1 MWYSTVST
9 SAAGKTQGCEGI
21 GPTHHHHPFQH
32 ASEASPGFGLKIFK
46 VIKPR
51 LEKIE
56 WGLGSKLEVPPGH
69 GRDDGDLANQHI
81 LLRLIHWF
89 FFIST
94 VFTVRLLRAAVDHLP
109 TQSESYARVWYIP
122 IYIIYI
128 QWFNTWTLS
137 WKRLEV
143 LDLGSLNSSTFGRGM
158 ARPRKNPK
166 IFQGMKREKQT
177 QNTKVV
183 DLRIYIDC

>member
-32 ASEASPGFGLKIFK
+32 ASEASPGCGLKIFK

-89 FFIST
+89 FYLHGLHGEASQGCS
-94 VFTVRLLRAAVDHLP
+94 RPSPNSEWKLRTGMVYSNLYNLY
-109 TQSESYARVWYIP
+109 SM
-122 IYIIYI
+122 I
-128 QWFNTWTLS
+128 QYMNIELKKVGS
-137 WKRLEV
+137 
-143 LDLGSLNSSTFGRGM
+143 LGSGLT
-158 ARPRKNPK
+158 
-166 IFQGMKREKQT
+166 
-177 QNTKVV
+177 
-183 DLRIYIDC
+183 